1 MPAERIAVPRSPT
14 SQDVDLA
21 VQHLRRSANCVLP
34 SETVYGLALPT
45 VEATGTLPAEL
56 PAGLA
61 TFHCVSAEIASD
73 LVDLSD
79 VRLQRLC
86 ARYWPGPLTVVATCR
101 RDDRRQIAVRVPAN
115 AFLKGVLAAQSRPL
129 CIVPLPEAATADV
142 ALALLGAQTVE
153 AAFDAGP
160 CPLGLEPTV
169 VRIDDKAKIVVSGG
183 ILSATEIMNTAAATI
198 LFVCTGNT
206 CRSPMAE
213 AIARHAVAKA
223 LRVKPEEVA
232 ARGLRFCSAGTGT
245 MDGVPASDGSMAAAA
260 EVGIDL
266 SEHAS
271 TSLDEELAHKATRI
285 HCLSHSH
292 LLSVLDLDKTLED
305 RVSLLRPDGK
315 DIADPYGSNLLAY
328 RAARDQITAAI
339 EARVKEWLLLLPD
352 DRRKHKRR

>member
-1 MPAERIAVPRSPT
+1 MPAERIDVPRSPT
-14 SQDVDLA
+14 SQQVDLA
-21 VQHLRRSANCVLP
+21 VQHLRRSQDCVLP
-34 SETVYGLALPT
+34 SETVYGLALPM
-45 VEATGTLPAEL
+45 VDPASTLPAEL
-56 PAGLA
+56 PTGLP
-61 TFHCVSAEIASD
+61 TFHCVSTAVASE

-86 ARYWPGPLTVVATCR
+86 ARYWPGPLTVIANCR
-101 RDDRRQIAVRVPAN
+101 HEDRRQIAVRVPAN
-115 AFLKGVLAAQSRPL
+115 AFLHGVLAAHGRPL
-129 CIVPLPEAATADV
+129 CIVPLPEAVTAER
-142 ALALLGAQTVE
+142 ALGLLGAQKVE
-153 AAFDAGP
+153 VAFDAGP

-169 VRIDDKAKIVVSGG
+169 VRIDDQQKIVVSGG

-223 LRVKPEEVA
+223 LRVRPEEVA

-266 SEHAS
+266 SQHAS
-271 TSLDEELAHKATRI
+271 TSLDHALAARATRI
-285 HCLSHSH
+285 HCLSNSH
-292 LLSVLDLDKTLED
+292 LLSVLDLDKKLED
-305 RVSLLRPDGK
+305 RVSLLRPDGR

-328 RAARDQITAAI
+328 RAARDQITAAV
-339 EARVKEWLLLLPD
+339 EARVKEWLALLPD
-352 DRRKHKRR
+352 DPRKHNPR